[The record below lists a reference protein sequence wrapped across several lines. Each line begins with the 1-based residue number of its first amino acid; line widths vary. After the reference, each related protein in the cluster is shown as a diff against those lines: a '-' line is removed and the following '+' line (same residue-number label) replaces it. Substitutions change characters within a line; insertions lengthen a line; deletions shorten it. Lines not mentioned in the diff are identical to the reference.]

1 MASPSDH
8 PQAAP
13 HVSPDA
19 VAIHRERHPR
29 EVHPHHLYQTAGVLF
44 LLALAFKFF
53 DTLAQT
59 FLLAYAAAILA
70 VGLNA
75 LQRKIPLERKWFA
88 AATGLFVVGLVIGL
102 LYVGV
107 PLLLEQARSLAGMG
121 PGMAEKMAGWE
132 KWIRENL
139 GIPVNLPGGGGGG
152 GAAADGGAAAGGGGG
167 GGAGGGVMGSALSLL
182 EALLFPLVIFFGA
195 LFALAQPNDRLLNP
209 LMRAV
214 PPNLRPAFYRIF
226 QLLGERLLG
235 WLKGTAM
242 AMVGVGVLSMIVWSI
257 IGVPNAILLGLFNG
271 LVEFI
276 PLLGPWLGG
285 GTATLVAVMDDPNK
299 GAWVALSA
307 LAIQQV
313 EANVITPFAMAR
325 EAEIHPFLTL
335 FALVLFGG
343 IFGFLG
349 LLLALPLTLLVW
361 TVVQVLWVERAID
374 TDRDR
379 IAPVVNE

>member
-1 MASPSDH
+1 M
-8 PQAAP
+8 
-13 HVSPDA
+13 
-19 VAIHRERHPR
+19 
-29 EVHPHHLYQTAGVLF
+29 
-44 LLALAFKFF
+44 
-53 DTLAQT
+53 
-59 FLLAYAAAILA
+59 
-70 VGLNA
+70 
-75 LQRKIPLERKWFA
+75 
-88 AATGLFVVGLVIGL
+88 
-102 LYVGV
+102 
-107 PLLLEQARSLAGMG
+107 
-121 PGMAEKMAGWE
+121 
-132 KWIRENL
+132 
-139 GIPVNLPGGGGGG
+139 
-152 GAAADGGAAAGGGGG
+152 
-167 GGAGGGVMGSALSLL
+167 MGSALGLL

-235 WLKGTAM
+235 WLKGTAI
-242 AMVGVGVLSMIVWSI
+242 AMVAVGILSMIVWSI

-276 PLLGPWLGG
+276 PLVGPWVGG
-285 GTATLVAVMDDPNK
+285 GTATLVAMMDDPTK

-361 TVVQVLWVERAID
+361 TVIQVLWVERAID

>member
-1 MASPSDH
+1 MASQSEH

-19 VAIHRERHPR
+19 VAAHRERHPR

-88 AATGLFVVGLVIGL
+88 AATGLFVVASVIAI
-102 LYVGV
+102 LYLGV

-139 GIPVNLPGGGGGG
+139 GIPVNLPGGAGG
-152 GAAADGGAAAGGGGG
+152 GAGAAAGSGAAGGGGG
-167 GGAGGGVMGSALSLL
+167 GGGGVMGSALSLL
-182 EALLFPLVIFFGA
+182 EALLFPLVIFFGS

-235 WLKGTAM
+235 WLKGTAI
-242 AMVGVGVLSMIVWSI
+242 AMVAVGILSMIVWSI

-276 PLLGPWLGG
+276 PLVGPWVGG

>member
-1 MASPSDH
+1 MASQSEH

-29 EVHPHHLYQTAGVLF
+29 EVHPHHLYQTAGILF

-88 AATGLFVVGLVIGL
+88 AATGLFVVAAVIAL

-121 PGMAEKMAGWE
+121 PGMAEKMASWE

-139 GIPVNLPGGGGGG
+139 GIPVNLPGGAAAGADAAG
-152 GAAADGGAAAGGGGG
+152 GASGGGGG
-167 GGAGGGVMGSALSLL
+167 GGGGVMGSALALL

-195 LFALAQPNDRLLNP
+195 LFALAKPNDRLLTP
-209 LMRAV
+209 VMRAV
-214 PPNLRPAFYRIF
+214 PPDLRPAFYRIF

-276 PLLGPWLGG
+276 PLVGPWVGG
-285 GTATLVAVMDDPNK
+285 GTATLVAVMDDPTK

-307 LAIQQV
+307 VAIQQV